1 MKKVSILLVFN
12 VLIALLLQTSCSIE
26 KRHYRSGFYVENGSH
41 KNLKANQTEKQTI
54 ADVTVNNNQ
63 IENVSAAYI
72 EESKTQPL
80 FHQSAEEQLMN
91 ASTPIFAHKTANII
105 TSAKSEIKQLNKNEA
120 IKALKENSKALAF
133 FAQSHN
139 SNSKR
144 GGGDQIV
151 ALLLCFF
158 LGMLGIHSF
167 YLGNTKKGIWQLVM
181 FLVGWL
187 TFFFIIGIFILAALG
202 IWVLIDFIRLIIGDL
217 GPGW

>member
-1 MKKVSILLVFN
+1 MKKLSILFVFG
-12 VLIALLLQTSCSIE
+12 VLTALLLQTSCSIE
-26 KRHYRSGFYVENGSH
+26 KRHYRSGFYVEHSSN
-41 KNLKANQTEKQTI
+41 KNLKAKQAEKQSST
-54 ADVTVNNNQ
+54 DVAVSSNL
-63 IENVSAAYI
+63 IENVNTVST
-72 EESKTQPL
+72 ETKTQAF

-91 ASTPIFAHKTANII
+91 VSSPIYAHKATNV
-105 TSAKSEIKQLNKNEA
+105 TTNAKLEVKPLNKNEA

-139 SNSKR
+139 NNKR
-144 GGGDQIV
+144 GGGNQIV

-181 FLVGWL
+181 FLVGLL
-187 TFFFIIGIFILAALG
+187 TFFLIIGYFILAALG

>member
-1 MKKVSILLVFN
+1 MKKLFILFVFG
-12 VLIALLLQTSCSIE
+12 VLTALLLQTSCSIE
-26 KRHYRSGFYVENGSH
+26 KRHYRSGFYVEHGSN
-41 KNLKANQTEKQTI
+41 KNLKAKQVEKPAI
-54 ADVTVNNNQ
+54 ADVAVSNNS
-63 IENVSAAYI
+63 IENVSTANTEAQ
-72 EESKTQPL
+72 TQPL

-91 ASTPIFAHKTANII
+91 ESSPVYAHKATN
-105 TSAKSEIKQLNKNEA
+105 AKSEVKLLNKNEA

-133 FAQSHN
+133 FAHSHN
-139 SNSKR
+139 NNKR

-167 YLGNTKKGIWQLVM
+167 YLGNSKKGIWQLVM
-181 FLVGWL
+181 FLVGLL
-187 TFFFIIGIFILAALG
+187 TFFLIIGYFILAALS